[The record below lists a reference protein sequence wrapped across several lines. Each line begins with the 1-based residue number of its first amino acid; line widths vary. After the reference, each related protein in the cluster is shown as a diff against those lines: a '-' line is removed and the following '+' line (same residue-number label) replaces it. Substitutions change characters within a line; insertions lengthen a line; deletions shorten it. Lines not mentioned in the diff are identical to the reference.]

1 MRSPNWSTWDAAI
14 AELTERDSI
23 EEIILSGGDPLT
35 LSDDTLSS
43 LAGRLAAIPHL
54 KRLRVHTRLP
64 IVLPQRVNA
73 ELLNWLTENRLSPIM
88 VIHANH
94 AREFD
99 PFVCQAIARIRDA
112 GIPLLN
118 QSVLL
123 RGVNDSVDVLEN
135 LSKTLVDLG
144 VMPYYLH
151 LLDRTRGTHAFDVQ
165 EAEGK
170 RLIGELRARLPGYA
184 VPRLAREIAGAT
196 SKQVVL

>member
-1 MRSPNWSTWDAAI
+1 
-14 AELTERDSI
+14 
-23 EEIILSGGDPLT
+23 
-35 LSDDTLSS
+35 
-43 LAGRLAAIPHL
+43 
-54 KRLRVHTRLP
+54 
-64 IVLPQRVNA
+64 
-73 ELLNWLTENRLSPIM
+73 
-88 VIHANH
+88 
-94 AREFD
+94 
-99 PFVCQAIARIRDA
+99 
-112 GIPLLN
+112 
-118 QSVLL
+118 VLL